1 MGFKL
6 SNENL
11 FYSKISQLKQ
21 LSIFKN
27 ESALRSFNAL
37 IPKISNEIIQFND
50 QNFVIDK
57 FEVFLKKLSS
67 GSQIF
72 PLLENNP
79 SCIKIL
85 LIVLNS
91 SSLISD
97 QLSNDVKLFD
107 LFISKN
113 FIESISSKDTM
124 NNELKIRI
132 SRNNDFEFII
142 NELRRFVKERKFQ
155 ISIHLILGK
164 INCFTASIFFLQI
177 LLKHV

>member
-1 MGFKL
+1 MKEKLGFKL

-50 QNFVIDK
+50 QKFVIEK
-57 FEVFLKKLSS
+57 FELFLKKLSS

-79 SCIKIL
+79 SSIKIL
-85 LIVLNS
+85 
-91 SSLISD
+91 
-97 QLSNDVKLFD
+97 
-107 LFISKN
+107 
-113 FIESISSKDTM
+113 
-124 NNELKIRI
+124 
-132 SRNNDFEFII
+132 
-142 NELRRFVKERKFQ
+142 
-155 ISIHLILGK
+155 
-164 INCFTASIFFLQI
+164 
-177 LLKHV
+177 